1 MKSFAVIGN
10 PVEHSLSPLLHHWV
24 FEQLEVNASYSK
36 LHVTENQIPEV
47 ISKLRDGEL
56 DGINITLPHKS
67 VIIPLLDEL
76 NVRAKQM
83 MAVNCIAIHEENL
96 MGYNTDWF
104 GYRMLLQQNNI
115 DFDGKSFMI
124 LGAGGVAK
132 SVLYTLIQL
141 GAGKVT
147 ISNRT
152 QDHAEQLMSS
162 MQKMGESTEL
172 KIIPLEEI
180 KNHLKE
186 NTVVINC
193 TSIGLKPLVD
203 TSPLSKHLIHGEL
216 ILIDTI
222 YTPLKTQFLKFG
234 EEAGALT
241 INGLDMFIHQGLASL
256 DIWFGKPYSQQVD
269 NPALKQY
276 LEDKIMNENK
286 S

>member
-24 FEQLEVNASYSK
+24 FGQLHIDASYSK
-36 LHVTENQIPEV
+36 LHVTKNQIPHV
-47 ISKLRDGEL
+47 ISKLRDGKL

-67 VIIPLLDEL
+67 AIIPFLDEL
-76 NVRAKQM
+76 NIRANQM
-83 MAVNCIAIHEENL
+83 MAVNCLTINDEKL

-104 GYRMLLQQNNI
+104 GFRMLLQENNI
-115 DFDGKSFMI
+115 DIDEKTFLI

-141 GAGKVT
+141 DAGKIT

-152 QDHAEQLMSS
+152 QDHAEQLISS
-162 MQKMGESTEL
+162 MQQMAESTEL
-172 KIIPLEEI
+172 KIIPLENIE
-180 KNHLKE
+180 NHLKN
-186 NTVVINC
+186 NTIVINC

-203 TSPLSKHLIHGEL
+203 ASPLSKHIIHGEL

-222 YTPLKTQFLKFG
+222 YAPLKTRFLKFG
-234 EEAGALT
+234 EEAGAAT

-269 NPALKQY
+269 NSALKHY